1 MKLLSSETVFRG
13 KIIDVAR
20 KRFRRS
26 DGREIDRE
34 VVEHP
39 GSVAIV
45 AHDGEIVYLVQQPR
59 EAIEEPESL
68 EIPAGTMDVDG
79 ESELDCAARELREEA
94 KLNARHWR
102 LMHVLFPSPGYVDE
116 RIALYEATGL
126 SPSPS
131 PADDD
136 EKIAVVALPM
146 SDIDRVLPK
155 IHDAKTLVGL
165 VLLRNRWDGNPER

>member
-1 MKLLSSETVFRG
+1 LKLLGSETVFRG
-13 KIIDVAR
+13 KLVDVAR

-26 DGREIDRE
+26 DGREVDRE

-45 AHDGEIVYLVQQPR
+45 AHDEEVVYLVRQPR
-59 EAIEEPESL
+59 EAIADPESL

-94 KLNARHWR
+94 RLEARHWR

-116 RIALYEATGL
+116 RIAIYEATGL
-126 SPSPS
+126 SAGSGRT
-131 PADDD
+131 D
-136 EKIAVVALPM
+136 EDERIEVVAVPIGGINQILPE
-146 SDIDRVLPK
+146 
-155 IHDAKTLVGL
+155 IHDAKTFVGL
-165 VLLRNRWDGNPER
+165 ALLEDRR